1 MAGTLLMFTSVKPR
15 PFTILDT
22 TYLEFPYEKF
32 SQKLFYLVKK
42 WERTQVLYGN
52 HIDLKFSYIFKL
64 KNQILSKMK

>member
-32 SQKLFYLVKK
+32 SQ
-42 WERTQVLYGN
+42 
-52 HIDLKFSYIFKL
+52 
-64 KNQILSKMK
+64 